1 MGYPVP
7 NVTQFYTHL
16 DKMTSS
22 SLNTCVN
29 VQRALLTC
37 SQEIR
42 LLLNWHYFSCKSGVR
57 KTERFKKNT
66 LSLLVSL
73 EMFNCCF

>member
-1 MGYPVP
+1 MGYPEP
-7 NVTQFYTHL
+7 HVTQFYTHL

-42 LLLNWHYFSCKSGVR
+42 LILSLHYFSCKSGVR
-57 KTERFKKNT
+57 KTEHVLKKIG
-66 LSLLVSL
+66 
-73 EMFNCCF
+73 FHY